1 MNIQECSVLEL
12 SETTVLELEELRLH
26 QHYNHAKI
34 IPTGRY
40 LFGRIMSP
48 QQRAEETRARIL
60 DAAEESFSRSGYD
73 PTSVDDICARAGVT
87 KGAFYHHFPSKQA
100 VFIELLNRWLA
111 GLDAELSRVR
121 AESSTIPEA
130 LMQMAAT
137 AQIAIQ
143 AQRERLPMFLEF
155 WTKAAH
161 DPAIWE
167 ATIAPYR
174 RYQDFFAEMIE
185 AGIAEGTLHPIDPRA
200 AAQALLSLA
209 VGLVVQGMLDSPAN
223 WGQVMQESIQIF
235 LKGLGRE

>member
-1 MNIQECSVLEL
+1 
-12 SETTVLELEELRLH
+12 
-26 QHYNHAKI
+26 
-34 IPTGRY
+34 
-40 LFGRIMSP
+40 MSP

-60 DAAEESFSRSGYD
+60 DAAEESFARSGYD
-73 PTSVDDICARAGVT
+73 PTSVDDICSRAGVT

-111 GLDAELSRVR
+111 GLDAELGRAR
-121 AESSTIPEA
+121 AEASSVPEA

-137 AQIAIQ
+137 AQMAIQ

-167 ATIAPYR
+167 ATVAPYR

-185 AGIAEGTLHPIDPRA
+185 AGVAEGTLRPIDPRA

-209 VGLVVQGMLDSPAN
+209 VGLVVQGMLDSQAN
-223 WGQVMQESIQIF
+223 WGRVMQESIQIF

>member
-1 MNIQECSVLEL
+1 
-12 SETTVLELEELRLH
+12 
-26 QHYNHAKI
+26 
-34 IPTGRY
+34 
-40 LFGRIMSP
+40 MSP

-73 PTSVDDICARAGVT
+73 PTSVDDICVRAGVT

-121 AESSTIPEA
+121 AGASSVPEA

-137 AQIAIQ
+137 AQTAIQ

-185 AGIAEGTLHPIDPRA
+185 AGIAEGTLRPIDPHA

-209 VGLVVQGMLDSPAN
+209 VGLVVQGMLDSQGN
-223 WGQVMQESIQIF
+223 WGQVMQESIEIF

>member
-1 MNIQECSVLEL
+1 
-12 SETTVLELEELRLH
+12 
-26 QHYNHAKI
+26 
-34 IPTGRY
+34 
-40 LFGRIMSP
+40 MSP

-73 PTSVDDICARAGVT
+73 PTSVDDICIRAGVT

-121 AESSTIPEA
+121 AGASSVPEA

-137 AQIAIQ
+137 AQTAIQ

-185 AGIAEGTLHPIDPRA
+185 AGIAEGTLRPIDPHA

-209 VGLVVQGMLDSPAN
+209 VGLVVQGMLDSQGD
-223 WGQVMQESIQIF
+223 WGQVMQESIEIF

>member
-1 MNIQECSVLEL
+1 
-12 SETTVLELEELRLH
+12 
-26 QHYNHAKI
+26 
-34 IPTGRY
+34 
-40 LFGRIMSP
+40 MSP

-100 VFIELLNRWLA
+100 VFIELLNRWLT

-121 AESSTIPEA
+121 AKASSVPEA

-137 AQIAIQ
+137 AQMAIQ

-161 DPAIWE
+161 DPAVWE

-185 AGIAEGTLHPIDPRA
+185 AGIAEGTLRPIDSRA

-209 VGLVVQGMLDSPAN
+209 VGLVVQGMLDSQGN
-223 WGQVMQESIQIF
+223 WGQVMQESIEIF

>member
-1 MNIQECSVLEL
+1 
-12 SETTVLELEELRLH
+12 
-26 QHYNHAKI
+26 
-34 IPTGRY
+34 
-40 LFGRIMSP
+40 MSP

-60 DAAEESFSRSGYD
+60 DAAEECFSRSGYD
-73 PTSVDDICARAGVT
+73 PTSVDDICIRAGVT

-121 AESSTIPEA
+121 AGASSVPEA
-130 LMQMAAT
+130 LMQMATT
-137 AQIAIQ
+137 AQTAIQ

-185 AGIAEGTLHPIDPRA
+185 AGIAEGTLRPIDPHA

-209 VGLVVQGMLDSPAN
+209 VGLVVQGMLDSQGD
-223 WGQVMQESIQIF
+223 WGQVMQESIEIF